1 MSEPVFFGVVRHHGR
16 EEPRRFF
23 EIVPPCYSDKARLR
37 ELVYCT
43 RLDILLNGDGM
54 INAPLDDL
62 MKVYRR
68 LKERGKLPPEDRGVK
83 PKKEG
88 G

>member
-1 MSEPVFFGVVRHHGR
+1 
-16 EEPRRFF
+16 
-23 EIVPPCYSDKARLR
+23 
-37 ELVYCT
+37 
-43 RLDILLNGDGM
+43 M